1 MAISAF
7 EIKRIEKIVG
17 RFVESRRPA
26 GDIRSQL
33 DISFRLTG
41 QSVEIFEIR
50 PQWNDPTK
58 KIEGSIARATFV
70 KSRKIWK
77 LYWMRADGK
86 WHVYQPFPSSA
97 SLEKILE
104 AIEQDPHG
112 CFWG

>member
-1 MAISAF
+1 MAISEF
-7 EIKRIEKIVG
+7 EIKRIEKLVG
-17 RFVESRRPA
+17 QYVESRRPA
-26 GDIRSQL
+26 AHMRSQL
-33 DISFRLTG
+33 DISFRITG
-41 QSVEIFEIR
+41 QSVEIVEIR
-50 PQWNDPTK
+50 PQWNDPTR
-58 KIEGSIARATFV
+58 KIEGSIAKSTYV

-86 WHVYQPFPSSA
+86 WHGYQPFPSSA